1 MTSSLSKR
9 NHRYAVTPEWI
20 LFHPDL
26 GAASIR
32 VFGALDRFLG
42 TNESAW
48 PSHKTIAAVTAL
60 SIASVKRAIKE
71 LRQVG
76 ALHTV
81 PRKREDGSLTSLD
94 YYLWPKS
101 AEMGAIVTY
110 GEGNYALRGDK
121 NLTYGGVDSDLGVG
135 SDLTYGGVDSDLTR
149 RSINEGT
156 PKTEPQRSKT
166 PPTAS
171 ADVLGLVALLDSRLD
186 QNGLKEYPHTQ
197 AQFRGFA
204 SLLKENDLEDVTDR
218 LEWATTH
225 VFWRNVI
232 LTPLTFKK
240 NYATIDAQFK
250 NDKLTKI
257 RDWVESPE
265 EESAW

>member
-76 ALHTV
+76 AIYTM
-81 PRKREDGSLTSLD
+81 PRKREDGSTTSLD

-121 NLTYGGVDSDLGVG
+121 NLTYGGVDSDPGVG

-156 PKTEPQRSKT
+156 PETEPQLPIT

-171 ADVLGLVALLDSRLD
+171 EEVLGLVDVLRSHLDD
-186 QNGLKEYPHTQ
+186 NGLPQFEATK
-197 AQFRGFA
+197 AQLNGLRIM
-204 SLLKENDLEDVTDR
+204 LKEEDLEVVTDV
-218 LEWATTH
+218 LNWACQDS
-225 VFWRNVI
+225 FWHAVI

-240 NYATIDAQFK
+240 HYTTLKSRFK

-257 RDWVESPE
+257 RDWINSPE
-265 EESAW
+265 EDSAW